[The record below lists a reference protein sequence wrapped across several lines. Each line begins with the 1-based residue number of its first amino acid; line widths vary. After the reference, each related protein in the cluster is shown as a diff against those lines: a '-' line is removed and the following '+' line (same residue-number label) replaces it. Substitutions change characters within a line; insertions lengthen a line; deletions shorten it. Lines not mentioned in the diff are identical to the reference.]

1 MALAEDVRDTF
12 NQHMLE
18 DYTDWNSGP
27 NANSP
32 MIGFE
37 RDEEPDLAV
46 ADLIALFDKGILTLD
61 DETEGWIRKRWN
73 LPQRDPNAGPPRA
86 LPAPEDGEDSPST
99 ALEPAASAGPS
110 QAGASVRAS
119 AIRVPT
125 RRRAPGPKNHA

>member
-1 MALAEDVRDTF
+1 
-12 NQHMLE
+12 
-18 DYTDWNSGP
+18 
-27 NANSP
+27 

-86 LPAPEDGEDSPST
+86 LPAPDGDGSPST
-99 ALEPAASAGPS
+99 ASEPAAAGS
-110 QAGASVRAS
+110 LQAGASVRAS
-119 AIRVPT
+119 ARVPSS
-125 RRRAPGPKNHA
+125 RRAPRPKNHA